1 MAKSKAR
8 EQALKRRVAEERAAA
23 GNRRVRFSREVRRE
37 AVSLVLAS
45 GEPRD
50 RFAEAMGIGKSSM
63 QKWVARER
71 TAARSKFKRMRL
83 DDGAGSRTPT
93 PTSRDLVLVF
103 PSGVRLTGLDVAQL
117 RVLLGVSS

>member
-1 MAKSKAR
+1 MAKSKTR

-23 GNRRVRFSREVRRE
+23 GSRRVRFSREVRRE

-63 QKWVARER
+63 QKWVARDR

-83 DDGAGSRTPT
+83 DDGVGPRALASRN
-93 PTSRDLVLVF
+93 LVLVF

-117 RVLLGVSS
+117 RVLLGVAS

>member
-1 MAKSKAR
+1 MARSKAR
-8 EQALKRRVAEERAAA
+8 EQALKHRVAEERAAA
-23 GNRRVRFSREVRRE
+23 GKRRIRFSREVRRE
-37 AVSLVLAS
+37 AVALVLAS

-63 QKWVARER
+63 HKWVTGER
-71 TAARSKFKRMRL
+71 RAGRSKFKRMRL
-83 DDGAGSRTPT
+83 DGGGEPRV

-117 RVLLGVSS
+117 RVLLGVAS